1 MNYKKIMYI
10 LAAVIGV
17 LFLVWIAYGYFSVRG
32 VEEPVYKVLEKKNG
46 YEVRAYEPYVV
57 ATVEVGGN
65 QNQALNKGFTVL
77 ADYIFGNN
85 TSKQKLAMT
94 TPVKEAASEKIA
106 MTAPVLEQAG
116 NTTAPH
122 EISFV
127 MPATST
133 LETLPKPNN
142 PAVKL
147 LQIPARK
154 VAVLKYTWLTPESRV
169 ENKKKQLQELLKKD
183 GVTTLG
189 TPEAAFY
196 NPPFTPPFMRRNEIL
211 IPIN

>member
-1 MNYKKIMYI
+1 LYP
-10 LAAVIGV
+10 
-17 LFLVWIAYGYFSVRG
+17 
-32 VEEPVYKVLEKKNG
+32 EKNG

-127 MPATST
+127 MPVTST

-147 LQIPARK
+147 RQIPARK

-189 TPEAAFY
+189 TPEAADIFLFSALNVISPVVTVNAVVCNAPTNVNAPAPVNVAAKVAPPY
-196 NPPFTPPFMRRNEIL
+196 QRNPLDVVAELNHI
-211 IPIN
+211 

>member
-57 ATVEVGGN
+57 ATVEVDGN
-65 QNQALNKGFTVL
+65 QNQALNKGFTLL

-116 NTTAPH
+116 NNTVPH

-127 MPATST
+127 MPVNST

-147 LQIPARK
+147 RQIPSRK
-154 VAVLKYTWLTPESRV
+154 VAVLKYTWITPESRV
-169 ENKKKQLQELLKKD
+169 ESKKKQLQELLKKD
-183 GVTTLG
+183 GVITLG

-196 NPPFTPPFMRRNEIL
+196 NPPFSPPFMRRNEIL
-211 IPIN
+211 IPIE

>member
-10 LAAVIGV
+10 LAAVIGM

-57 ATVEVGGN
+57 ATVEVDGN
-65 QNQALNKGFTVL
+65 QNQALNKGFTLL

-127 MPATST
+127 MPVSST

-147 LQIPARK
+147 RQIPARK